1 VTHLANQRV
10 LLLGATGLVGGH
22 ALRQALDDP
31 RVARVVAPTR
41 RALPAPGNP
50 KLEVVK
56 LENPV
61 VDFDALPDDAAWWA
75 VDGVI
80 CALGTTIRQA
90 GSKAAFRRVDV
101 DYAVDTARRA
111 RAAGARRFA
120 LNSSAGANAAS
131 RIFYLRCKGEAE
143 AAVQALGYGSVT
155 IVRPSLIGGERAAP
169 RPSERR
175 TARLL
180 DALGGLV
187 PARYRVVPAERI
199 AACLLEA
206 ALAAPP
212 GVRFVESDAI

>member
-1 VTHLANQRV
+1 MTQRL
-10 LLLGATGLVGGH
+10 LLLGATGLVGSH

-31 RVARVVAPTR
+31 RVARVIAPTR
-41 RALPAPGNP
+41 RALPAHP
-50 KLEVVK
+50 K

-61 VDFDALPDDAAWWA
+61 VDFDALPDDAPWWA

-101 DYAVDTARRA
+101 DYVIDTAKRA
-111 RAAGARRFA
+111 RAAGARAYA
-120 LNSSAGANAAS
+120 LNSASNANAAS

-143 AAVQALGYGSVT
+143 EAVQTLGYASVA
-155 IVRPSLIGGERAAP
+155 IVRPSLIGGERTPP

-175 TARLL
+175 TARIM
-180 DALGGLV
+180 DALGGLI

-199 AACLLEA
+199 AACMLEDVLKA
-206 ALAAPP
+206 SP
-212 GVRFVESDAI
+212 GVRFVESEAI

>member
-1 VTHLANQRV
+1 MSRRV

-31 RVARVVAPTR
+31 RVARVIAPTR
-41 RALPAPGNP
+41 RALPAHPALDNA
-50 KLEVVK
+50 K

-61 VDFDALPDDAAWWA
+61 VDFDALPADAAWWA
-75 VDGVI
+75 VDGVV

-101 DYAVDTARRA
+101 DYVIGTAKRA
-111 RAAGARRFA
+111 RAAGARHYA

-143 AAVQALGYGSVT
+143 EAVQALGYGSVT
-155 IVRPSLIGGERAAP
+155 LVRPSLIGGERASP
-169 RPSERR
+169 RPSERH

-180 DALGGLV
+180 DALGRLV

-206 ALAAPP
+206 VLAPPP

>member
-1 VTHLANQRV
+1 MNARL
-10 LLLGATGLVGGH
+10 LLLGATGLVGRH
-22 ALRQALDDP
+22 ALRLALDDP
-31 RVARVVAPTR
+31 RVARVIAPTR
-41 RALPAPGNP
+41 RALPAHP
-50 KLEVVK
+50 KPESAKSEDAK

-61 VDFDALPDDAAWWA
+61 VDFDALPDDAPWWA

-80 CALGTTIRQA
+80 CALGTTLRQA

-101 DYAVDTARRA
+101 DYVIDTAHRA
-111 RAAGARRFA
+111 RAAGAQRYA

-143 AAVQALGYGSVT
+143 QAVQALGYGSVT
-155 IVRPSLIGGERAAP
+155 LVRPSLIGGERDAP

-187 PARYRVVPAERI
+187 PSRYRVVPADRI

-212 GVRFVESDAI
+212 GVRVVESDAI

>member
-1 VTHLANQRV
+1 MTQHV
-10 LLLGATGLVGGH
+10 LLLGATGLVGRH
-22 ALRQALDDP
+22 ALHQALDDP
-31 RVARVVAPTR
+31 RVARVIAPTR
-41 RALPAPGNP
+41 RPLPAHP
-50 KLEVVK
+50 KLENAK

-61 VDFDALPDDAAWWA
+61 VDFDALPGDAAWWA

-101 DYAVDTARRA
+101 DYVIDTAKRA
-111 RAAGARRFA
+111 RAAGAQRYA

-143 AAVQALGYGSVT
+143 EAVQALGYASVT
-155 IVRPSLIGGERAAP
+155 IVRPSLIGGERDAP

-206 ALAAPP
+206 VLAAPP

>member
-1 VTHLANQRV
+1 MTQRV

-31 RVARVVAPTR
+31 RVARVIAPTR
-41 RALPAPGNP
+41 RPLPAHPT
-50 KLEVVK
+50 LENAK

-61 VDFDALPDDAAWWA
+61 VDFDALPGDAAWWG

-101 DYAVDTARRA
+101 DYVIDAAQRA
-111 RAAGARRFA
+111 RAAGAQRYA

-143 AAVQALGYGSVT
+143 EAVQALGYAAVT
-155 IVRPSLIGGERAAP
+155 IVRPSLIGGERDAP

-206 ALAAPP
+206 VLAAPP